1 MKKKDVIASLIIGF
15 LTAIFSLIVLINIS
29 PEINL
34 TWKKEWILVVLAG
47 FPILAFLGF
56 LIILNIGKKFKIVY
70 QIGKFIIVGVSN
82 NAVDLGFLN
91 LLMCISGI
99 VTGLPYIAFRGISA
113 LMAIINSYF
122 WNKHWTFQ
130 KKDNFFSLNEFSKFI
145 IIVSIGFLID
155 ILIASLIVVIVG
167 PQFGLSEKIWANLGA
182 LASIFIVFIWNFTG
196 YKLFVFKKAINKF

>member
-1 MKKKDVIASLIIGF
+1 MKKKDVITSLIVGF
-15 LTAIFSLIVLINIS
+15 LTAVFSLIFLINIS

-34 TWKKEWILVVLAG
+34 TWKREWSLVVLVG
-47 FPILAFLGF
+47 FPILSFLGLF
-56 LIILNIGKKFKIVY
+56 IALYVGKRFKIVY
-70 QIGKFIIVGVSN
+70 QIGKFIIVGTSN

-99 VTGLPYIAFRGISA
+99 ATGLPYVVFRGISA

-130 KKDNFFSLNEFSKFI
+130 KKDSIFSLGEFSKFI
-145 IIVSIGFLID
+145 IVVSIGFLID
-155 ILIASLIVVIVG
+155 VLMASFIVLIVG
-167 PQFGLSEKIWANLGA
+167 PQFGLSEKIWANFGA

-196 YKLFVFKKAINKF
+196 YKLFVFKKSNK